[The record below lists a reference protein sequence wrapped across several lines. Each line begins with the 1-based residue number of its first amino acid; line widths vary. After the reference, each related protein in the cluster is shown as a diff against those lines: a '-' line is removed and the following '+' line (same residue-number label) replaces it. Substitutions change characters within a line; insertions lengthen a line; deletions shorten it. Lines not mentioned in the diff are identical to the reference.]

1 MLKKSFNNKIKKK
14 NYWLKYWVKEIS
26 CLIRLNHN
34 EEIAAILEIGK
45 EKNFQ
50 LI

>member
-1 MLKKSFNNKIKKK
+1 MLKKSCNNKTKKK

-26 CLIRLNHN
+26 CLIKRNRN
-34 EEIAAILEIGK
+34 EEIAAIPEIGK